1 LVRGDARL
9 AGPSGQHRTGRRQRG
24 DCKINVSIEN
34 QRFTTLTLKTKKDS
48 FPKFSQHY
56 YDENYIFY
64 MGSKRNLHEKNENIE
79 LI

>member
-9 AGPSGQHRTGRRQRG
+9 AEGRGG

-48 FPKFSQHY
+48 FPQFSQHY